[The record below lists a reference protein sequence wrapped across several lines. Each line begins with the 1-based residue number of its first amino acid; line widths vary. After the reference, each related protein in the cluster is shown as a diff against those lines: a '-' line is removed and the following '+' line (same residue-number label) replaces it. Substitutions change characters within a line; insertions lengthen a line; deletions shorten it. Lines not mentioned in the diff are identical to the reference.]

1 MERLRAAEPDN
12 DATGHSLYITGVAK
26 LRLGAC
32 CAVMVPQP
40 SQRGSLSGVR
50 LVLVQDVVAFW
61 TQEPLEGALTNPA
74 ILLFGCAHLKTNH
87 NSALFS

>member
-1 MERLRAAEPDN
+1 MYTCIGG
-12 DATGHSLYITGVAK
+12 TGAYTH
-26 LRLGAC
+26 
-32 CAVMVPQP
+32 
-40 SQRGSLSGVR
+40 